1 LGSGVSYFVTHVQAQ
16 EVNPIAGQD
25 EHETLE
31 TLFRNVDLSFAKA
44 LLQECFHTVGP
55 GRPPRNPLGVFRT
68 FIVMRMKGVRS
79 LREMTR
85 LLDTDIRL
93 RKLCLIKP
101 DEAGY
106 PRSVLSR
113 FIRKVGEDNLTKI
126 IEEKVVKL
134 LKRSN
139 ARDVDA
145 VFDASFIKAWSTRH
159 PLDNQRGFSDDD
171 ARVGR
176 AGRTF
181 GLGYKLHLSIDS
193 QSMLPLTSVFAS
205 ANQNEKKHSPSMLE
219 KTKLILKQSAAKLR
233 SVIADSQYS
242 DSKLRNAV
250 CEAVIPYPANQKR
263 GVRGLLRVDKKFR
276 TYGPDNQEKEY
287 HKRPHIEAVYSFLKT
302 QYSMAINKVRGAKN
316 VASYALFSILCLV
329 LNREAAENIRR
340 PDKAVSPTYF
350 NT

>member
-1 LGSGVSYFVTHVQAQ
+1 LCYVQAQ
-16 EVNPIAGQD
+16 EVNPLAGQD

-31 TLFRNVDLSFAKA
+31 TLFKNIDLSFARNV
-44 LLQECFHTVGP
+44 LRGCFHASGA
-55 GRPPRNPLGVFRT
+55 GRPPRNPLGLFRT

-85 LLDTDIRL
+85 LLDTDLRL
-93 RKLCLIKP
+93 RRLCLIKP
-101 DEAGY
+101 GEAGY

-134 LKRSN
+134 LKRNN
-139 ARDVDA
+139 AKDVDA

-159 PLDNQRGFSDDD
+159 PLDNQRGLSDGD

-193 QSMLPLTSVFAS
+193 KSMLPLTNVFAS
-205 ANQNEKKHSPSMLE
+205 ANQNEKKHSLNILE
-219 KTKLILKQSAAKLR
+219 KTKTILKRSAAKLR

-242 DSKLRNAV
+242 DGKLRNAV
-250 CEAVIPYPANQKR
+250 DATVIPYPANQKR
-263 GVRGLLRVDKKFR
+263 GVRDILRVDKKFR
-276 TYGPDNQEKEY
+276 TYGPEDQKNEY
-287 HKRPHIEAVYSFLKT
+287 HKRPHIEAVYSFLKN
-302 QYSMAINKVRGAKN
+302 QYSLSINKVRGVRN
-316 VASYALFSILCLV
+316 VASYALYSLLCLV
-329 LNREAAENIRR
+329 LNREAAENTGR

>member
-1 LGSGVSYFVTHVQAQ
+1 
-16 EVNPIAGQD
+16 
-25 EHETLE
+25 
-31 TLFRNVDLSFAKA
+31 
-44 LLQECFHTVGP
+44 
-55 GRPPRNPLGVFRT
+55 
-68 FIVMRMKGVRS
+68 MKGVRS

-85 LLDTDIRL
+85 LLDVDQRL

-101 DEAGY
+101 CEAAY

-113 FIRKVGEDNLTKI
+113 FIRKVGEANLTRI

-134 LKRSN
+134 LKRKD
-139 ARDVDA
+139 AKEVDS
-145 VFDASFIKAWSTRH
+145 VFDASFIKAYSTRD
-159 PLDNQRGFSDDD
+159 PLDSQKGYSDMD

-205 ANQNEKKHSPSMLE
+205 ANQNEKKHSPNMLE
-219 KTKLILKQSAAKLR
+219 KTKSILKRCGAKLR

-242 DSKLRNAV
+242 DSRIRKAV
-250 CEAVIPYPANQKR
+250 DGTVIPYPANQKR
-263 GVRGLLRVDKKFR
+263 GVKGLLRVDKKFR
-276 TYGPDNQEKEY
+276 TYGPEEQKKEY

-302 QYSMAINKVRGAKN
+302 QYSLTVNKVKGLGN

-329 LNREAAENIRR
+329 LNREAAENTGR

>member
-1 LGSGVSYFVTHVQAQ
+1 
-16 EVNPIAGQD
+16 
-25 EHETLE
+25 
-31 TLFRNVDLSFAKA
+31 
-44 LLQECFHTVGP
+44 
-55 GRPPRNPLGVFRT
+55 
-68 FIVMRMKGVRS
+68 MKGVRS

-85 LLDTDIRL
+85 LLDTDQRL
-93 RKLCLIKP
+93 RKLCLIKTG
-101 DEAGY
+101 ETGY

-113 FIRKVGEDNLTKI
+113 FIRKVGEDNLTRI

-134 LKRSN
+134 LKRN
-139 ARDVDA
+139 DVKDVDA
-145 VFDASFIKAWSTRH
+145 VLDASFIKAWSTRH
-159 PLDNQRGFSDDD
+159 PLDSKKGYSDEE

-193 QSMLPLTSVFAS
+193 QTMLPLTCAFAS
-205 ANQNEKKHSPSMLE
+205 ANQNEKKHSLNMLE
-219 KTKLILKQSAAKLR
+219 KTKLILKRSAARLR

-242 DSKLRNAV
+242 DGKLRSAV
-250 CEAVIPYPANQKR
+250 DEAVIPYPVNQKR
-263 GVRGLLRVDKKFR
+263 DVKGLLRVDKKFR
-276 TYGPDNQEKEY
+276 TYGPEDQKNEY

-302 QYSMAINKVRGAKN
+302 QYSLAINKVRGVRN
-316 VASYALFSILCLV
+316 VASYALYSLLCLV